1 MSVDMK
7 KIIYTGLESSG
18 KSLMMARKAEECLE
32 RNINHLKKYDFAVP
46 IVSNMIFSKEFEQ
59 RAADGGIKI
68 HYWKDLDD
76 LIQYTDA
83 DVFIDEVGVYFDA
96 RNWENLSIDFR
107 MWLSQ
112 GGKSGVTIYGS
123 AQDFS
128 QVDKSFRLLTKELY
142 HIRKLVGSSRPSR
155 GRPPSKRIWGLC
167 MMRELDP
174 QSYDDKE
181 FKPIG
186 IFPSFFSIKRHH
198 TNIFDTKQKISRS
211 APPLLK
217 KVVRVWLD
225 ENGRVGHT
233 QIRYY

>member
-1 MSVDMK
+1 MSQDMK
-7 KIIYTGLESSG
+7 KIIYSGLESSG

-32 RNINHLKKYDFAVP
+32 RNINHLAKFGFMVP
-46 IVSNMIFSKEFEQ
+46 LVSNMNFSAEFEA
-59 RAADGGIKI
+59 RATAGGIEI
-68 HYWKDLDD
+68 HYWKDLDE
-76 LIQYTDA
+76 LIRFKDA

-142 HIRKLVGSSRPSR
+142 HIRKMFGSSRPSR

-181 FKPIG
+181 FKPVG
-186 IFPSFFSIKRHH
+186 IFPSFFRIKRKH
-198 TNIFDTKQKISRS
+198 TDIFDTKQKIERS

-217 KVVRVWLD
+217 RVERVWLD
-225 ENGRVGHT
+225 DKGEVGHR
-233 QIRYY
+233 QVRYY